1 VGWGA
6 DVEATTYLYAIAAA
20 GMSFAGLSV
29 LTMILRQ
36 MLGGQM
42 TKFDTFVARSWIQLG
57 FLVTFGAILP
67 PLFALF
73 EIPTP
78 MVWHISS
85 GLMAIMLACW
95 ALTFPRRRWAT
106 NPGPLPAF
114 VIAFV
119 AAMGLIAL
127 VLAANA
133 IAMPVARLPALY
145 SASITAVLVDAAG
158 WFLFAC
164 AHWYDA
170 LQ

>member
-1 VGWGA
+1 VDASG
-6 DVEATTYLYAIAAA
+6 YLYAIAAA

-67 PLFALF
+67 LLLTLLEVPA
-73 EIPTP
+73 P
-78 MVWHISS
+78 MPWRISS
-85 GLMAIMLACW
+85 GVMAIMLAGF
-95 ALTFPRRRWAT
+95 ALTFPRRRLAT
-106 NPGPLPAF
+106 KPTPLPLP
-114 VIAFV
+114 VIVYV
-119 AAMGLIAL
+119 AALDLIAL

-133 IAMPVARLPALY
+133 TIVPVEHLPGAYAAAVTAILVCAAM
-145 SASITAVLVDAAG
+145 